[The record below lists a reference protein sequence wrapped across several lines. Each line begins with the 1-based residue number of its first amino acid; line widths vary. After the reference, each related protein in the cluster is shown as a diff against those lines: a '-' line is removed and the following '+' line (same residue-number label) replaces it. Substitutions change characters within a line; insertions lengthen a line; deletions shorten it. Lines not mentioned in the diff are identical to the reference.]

1 MLASKAT
8 DFFDPFN
15 DARDITVGLQE
26 SRRSHRFSSAS
37 PSGLKQGLLFVHK
50 VILGDSIAAD
60 RGEYC
65 QAARADRRLTSR

>member
-1 MLASKAT
+1 
-8 DFFDPFN
+8 
-15 DARDITVGLQE
+15 
-26 SRRSHRFSSAS
+26 
-37 PSGLKQGLLFVHK
+37 LFVHK